1 MNRGA
6 IFGSGGLRLG
16 KQSPGKEVGYRRG
29 WSRGGRI
36 AASLFEYPVDEC
48 AEFQLLENLAE
59 FFFVRFF
66 ADERIHVE
74 LNGNIC
80 FDGGKEFGEGNHLA
94 VGLHFR
100 FQCAF
105 QLVGMLQQIFDA
117 AEFGNQ
123 FLCGFLA
130 HTRTAGDVVGSITH
144 QSQHVDDLLGGLYV
158 ELGFYF
164 FGTHHFESA
173 GVLGA
178 VHEDAVRY
186 QLPVVLV
193 GSHHIGGDALS
204 SGFGGKRAYHV
215 VCLITGYLEDGDAV
229 GTDDILYNRNGE
241 ADGLGRLLAL
251 CLVLFVG
258 LVAEGGARRVE
269 GYSYVCGILFFEH
282 FFQGVYKAQNGRS
295 VESF

>member
-1 MNRGA
+1 LNRGA
-6 IFGSGGLRLG
+6 VFGSGGLRLG

-36 AASLFEYPVDEC
+36 AASLFEYPIDEC

-59 FFFVRFF
+59 FLFVRFF

-80 FDGGKEFGEGNHLA
+80 FDGGKEFGEGYHLA
-94 VGLHFR
+94 VGFHFR

-105 QLVGMLQQIFDA
+105 QLVGMFQQVFDT

-193 GSHHIGGDALS
+193 GSHHIGGDALP
-204 SGFGGKRAYHV
+204 SGFGGERAYHV
-215 VCLITGYLEDGDAV
+215 VGFVAGYFEDGNAV
-229 GTDDILYNRNGE
+229 GADDVLYNRYGK
-241 ADGLGRLLAL
+241 ADGLGCLLAL
-251 CLVLFVG
+251 CLVLLVG

>member
-6 IFGSGGLRLG
+6 VFGSGGLRLG

-130 HTRTAGDVVGSITH
+130 HTRTAGDVVGSIAH
-144 QSQHVDDLLGGLYV
+144 QSEHVDDLCGGLYA
-158 ELGFYF
+158 ELRLYLFR
-164 FGTHHFESA
+164 THDFESA
-173 GVLGA
+173 GVLGT
-178 VHEDAVRY
+178 VHENIVRY

-193 GSHHIGGDALS
+193 GSHHIGGDALP
-204 SGFGGKRAYHV
+204 SGFGGERAYHV
-215 VCLITGYLEDGDAV
+215 VGFVAGYFEDGNAV
-229 GTDDILYNRNGE
+229 GADDVLYNRYGK
-241 ADGLGRLLAL
+241 ADGLGCLLAL
-251 CLVLFVG
+251 CLVLLVG

>member
-6 IFGSGGLRLG
+6 VFGSGGLRLG

-36 AASLFEYPVDEC
+36 AASLFEYPIDEC

-59 FFFVRFF
+59 FLFVRFF

-80 FDGGKEFGEGNHLA
+80 FDGGKEFGEGYHLA
-94 VGLHFR
+94 VGFHFR

-105 QLVGMLQQIFDA
+105 QLVGMFQQVFDT

-193 GSHHIGGDALS
+193 GSHHIGGDALP
-204 SGFGGKRAYHV
+204 SGFGGERAYHV
-215 VCLITGYLEDGDAV
+215 VGFVAGYFEDGNAV
-229 GTDDILYNRNGE
+229 GADDVLYNRYGK
-241 ADGLGRLLAL
+241 ADGLGCLLAL
-251 CLVLFVG
+251 CLVLLVG
-258 LVAEGGARRVE
+258 LVAEGRA
-269 GYSYVCGILFFEH
+269 
-282 FFQGVYKAQNGRS
+282 
-295 VESF
+295 